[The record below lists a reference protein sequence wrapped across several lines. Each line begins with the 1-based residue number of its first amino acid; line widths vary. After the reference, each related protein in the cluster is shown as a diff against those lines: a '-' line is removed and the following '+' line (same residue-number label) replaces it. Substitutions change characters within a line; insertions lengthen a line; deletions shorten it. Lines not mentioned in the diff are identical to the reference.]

1 MKQKFTL
8 IELLVVIAI
17 IAILAAMLL
26 PALNKARNAARTTA
40 CLSNCKQIGT
50 CFLMYFD
57 DNQLF
62 LPPNSTTSELNNKGI
77 MVGMKPRWYS
87 GGYFTPYGFTS
98 SMRYCPSMTDI
109 EHTDQTKRADC
120 GYGMVNHFGKRK
132 LTRWLDPSS
141 ALLSMDYSNAYQWY
155 DSSGYLDYSNFY
167 NTTKPAKNVPWQRHD
182 RKANILYADGHTETM
197 GETVFLSYVKGKTYF
212 SKNK

>member
-1 MKQKFTL
+1 MKKHFTLIELLVVTAQFLCGSQKSNKINTSLRPAGRTSRLTQSSSSHLHIFTQSAFTL

-62 LPPNSTTSELNNKGI
+62 LPPNGTTSDLNNGGV
-77 MVGMKPRWYS
+77 MTGMNPRWFS
-87 GGYFTPYGFTS
+87 GGYFTPYGFTN

-120 GYGMVNHFGKRK
+120 AYGMVINNK
-132 LTRWLDPSS
+132 LRFNS
-141 ALLSMDYSNAYQWY
+141 
-155 DSSGYLDYSNFY
+155 
-167 NTTKPAKNVPWQRHD
+167 
-182 RKANILYADGHTETM
+182 
-197 GETVFLSYVKGKTYF
+197 VKQG
-212 SKNK
+212 